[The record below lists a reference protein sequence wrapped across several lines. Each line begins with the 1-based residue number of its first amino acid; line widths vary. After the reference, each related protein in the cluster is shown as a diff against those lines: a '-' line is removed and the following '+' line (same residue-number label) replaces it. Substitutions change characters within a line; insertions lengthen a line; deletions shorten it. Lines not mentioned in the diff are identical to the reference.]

1 MQSDPIIDELRAS
14 RDRLA
19 ERFDHDLRR
28 IFEDLRDCQ
37 RRSGRQ
43 VVTRPPKRPLP
54 AAGS

>member
-1 MQSDPIIDELRAS
+1 MRSDPIIDEIRAS

-19 ERFDHDLRR
+19 EQFDHDLRR
-28 IFEDLRDCQ
+28 IFEELRERQ

-54 AAGS
+54 ATGS